1 MDGEG
6 KEQRA
11 EHVALLAAC
20 ARAHLGA
27 GGGGERAGCGF
38 GAGGGEFLTG
48 RASERLAGEVEAAGL
63 TIPKVDGGG
72 EMVEAGGGEATGDGL
87 PGDGVEAVC

>member
-1 MDGEG
+1 MLERTSAPAAAVSGRD
-6 KEQRA
+6 
-11 EHVALLAAC
+11 VALAPVAVSSSLD
-20 ARAHLGA
+20 
-27 GGGGERAGCGF
+27 
-38 GAGGGEFLTG
+38 G
-48 RASERLAGEVEAAGL
+48 RVSDLLAGEVEAAGL